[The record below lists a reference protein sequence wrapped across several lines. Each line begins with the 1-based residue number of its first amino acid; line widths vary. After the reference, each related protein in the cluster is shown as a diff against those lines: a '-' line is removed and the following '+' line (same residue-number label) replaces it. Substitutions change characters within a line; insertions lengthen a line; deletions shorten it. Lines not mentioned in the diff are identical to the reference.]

1 MTFEPGFKRRIYND
15 EEFLDKVT
23 MSAFRKVDKDNSGE
37 IDIEEF
43 TSLIVDIAK
52 KGDIEAPSEEEIKRI
67 FDILDKDKG
76 GSIGIDEFRF
86 LILRILDMD

>member
-1 MTFEPGFKRRIYND
+1 MTYEPDFKRRVYND
-15 EEFLDKVT
+15 EEFLNNITKL
-23 MSAFRKVDKDNSGE
+23 AFQKVDKDNSGE
-37 IDIEEF
+37 IDIDEF

-52 KGDIEAPSEEEIKRI
+52 KGDIEAPSDEEIRRI

-76 GSIGIDEFRF
+76 GSIGLEEFRF